1 MSATS
6 NVQIS
11 PALKKKQPYPIYL
24 GGIAA
29 SIAASITHPLDLTKV
44 RLQASGDSGMIQ
56 SLRKTVRT
64 AGVRG
69 LFDGVS
75 ATLFRQMTY
84 SMCRFWAYDESKK
97 ILKAG
102 PNSPAWK
109 LATAGA
115 MAGSI
120 AGVVGNPG
128 EILMVRM
135 QGDFAKAPE
144 KRLNYK
150 NCFDGLFR
158 MIREEGVS
166 SLTRGIYPNVIRS
179 MLMNASQLAAYDWSK
194 SILLKTKYFGDNIY
208 CHFTASLFAGTV
220 ATTVCSPADVL
231 KSRVMNASGPGSSST
246 IAVLKKSF
254 KNEGP
259 MFMFKGVM
267 MREQDADFTVR
278 ELESDFPT
286 QILNPPGP
294 TRMQFE
300 IIAQCRTTRARVSR
314 MTLAHGTTILPTFM
328 PVATQAAIKG
338 LTPQQTEE
346 LGITLLLNNTYHL
359 NLRPGKQVLD
369 AVGGAHVFQ
378 GWRKNMLTT
387 VYQDSGGFQMVS
399 LASFSE
405 VTEEGVL
412 FASPFTGEPTMLT
425 PEESMRIQAPIS

>member
-1 MSATS
+1 MSATANAQTIPVS
-6 NVQIS
+6 
-11 PALKKKQPYPIYL
+11 KKKQPYPLYL

-194 SILLKTKYFGDNIY
+194 SFLLKTKYFGDNIY

-246 IAVLKKSF
+246 MVVLRNSF

-259 MFMFKGVM
+259 MFMFKGWIP
-267 MREQDADFTVR
+267 AW
-278 ELESDFPT
+278 
-286 QILNPPGP
+286 
-294 TRMQFE
+294 
-300 IIAQCRTTRARVSR
+300 SR
-314 MTLAHGTTILPTFM
+314 LQPTTILIF
-328 PVATQAAIKG
+328 
-338 LTPQQTEE
+338 LTLEQ
-346 LGITLLLNNTYHL
+346 L
-359 NLRPGKQVLD
+359 KS
-369 AVGGAHVFQ
+369 
-378 GWRKNMLTT
+378 LT
-387 VYQDSGGFQMVS
+387 DFI
-399 LASFSE
+399 
-405 VTEEGVL
+405 
-412 FASPFTGEPTMLT
+412 
-425 PEESMRIQAPIS
+425 RR